1 LEKLNCRNSIVR
13 NLKTRISK
21 NKIKI
26 SFGDKLGLG
35 YDGCGT
41 HTHGYGIQSNLK
53 TNKSK

>member
-1 LEKLNCRNSIVR
+1 MKKLDCKNSIVR
-13 NLKTRISK
+13 NLRTKVTK
-21 NKIKI
+21 NKIRI

-53 TNKSK
+53 SKK